1 MLVQYM
7 RAHVYRLY
15 LRGVRLPRPSQA
27 VEGELYLVPGDAG
40 SNHPDALIAELRYRT
55 ADKTSPT
62 RIPALHW
69 AKVRRI
75 SGNGLVITGT
85 EIIARGH
92 GSKAKAD
99 HWHQAWWVL
108 VGATDQDI
116 EERMQEGDHTE
127 PPIVSPERQ
136 KKERPPRL
144 GWAHAG
150 PRR

>member
-1 MLVQYM
+1 M

-27 VEGELYLVPGDAG
+27 VDGDLYLVPGDVG
-40 SNHPDALIAELRYRT
+40 SNYPDALIAELRWSSGQS
-55 ADKTSPT
+55 AS

-85 EIIARGH
+85 EVIARSSGL
-92 GSKAKAD
+92 KAKAD

-108 VGATDQDI
+108 VGATDEDVDD
-116 EERMQEGDHTE
+116 MTQEGDE
-127 PPIVSPERQ
+127 QLPPVLAPDAPKPESKGRT
-136 KKERPPRL
+136 